1 MKRCKALY
9 VMFILIFTA
18 IFFCFNGPIQAK
30 NLEWSGCI
38 EADIFGSEQ
47 KSRAPEES
55 ESGIVLDTLEIV
67 LDAELNENV
76 SAMAIIKYDGGDDD
90 KMILD
95 EANVTMKNLSA
106 APVTLTVGKY
116 VLPFGVFE
124 SPLVNDPITKD
135 KYEINAAAV
144 SFTYAPAE
152 VQGLEVSFTLYDDPE
167 NEGVKDLTDYI
178 LNATMSQE
186 ELYSFT
192 VCYNSAKAEG
202 GYDRDDTLGVSL
214 NAVTAQ
220 NVIIDAEYIT
230 ALEREGDNPSKEYVY
245 SLSADYQ
252 VLPALTLAARYEE
265 VEDDNEGNQKTD
277 EDDPVAGVDNR
288 YSLGGTYELYEN
300 VALNAE
306 YRISNLEAEYTLKEW
321 ILRLSMEF

>member
-1 MKRCKALY
+1 MKKYNALY
-9 VMFILIFTA
+9 VMVVFIFTA
-18 IFFCFNGPIQAK
+18 IFFCFNGSIQAK
-30 NLEWSGCI
+30 GLEWSGCV
-38 EADIFGSEQ
+38 EVDIFGSEQ
-47 KSRAPEES
+47 KIREPEET
-55 ESGIVLDTLEIV
+55 ESGIVLDAVEIV
-67 LDAELNENV
+67 LDAELNEDV
-76 SAMAIIKYDGGDDD
+76 SAMAIIKYEGGDDEV
-90 KMILD
+90 ILD

-106 APVTLTVGKY
+106 TPVTLTMGKY

-124 SPLVNDPITKD
+124 SPLVNDPITQE

-144 SFTYAPAE
+144 SFIYAPAE
-152 VQGLEVSFTLYDDPE
+152 VQGLEVSFTVYDDP
-167 NEGVKDLTDYI
+167 EGVKDLTDYI

-214 NAVTAQ
+214 NTVTAQ

-230 ALEREGDNPSKEYVY
+230 ALEREGVDPSKEYVY
-245 SLSADYQ
+245 SLSAAYQ

-265 VEDDNEGNQKTD
+265 VDDDNEGNQATD
-277 EDDPVAGVDNR
+277 DDDPVAGVDNR

-306 YRISNLEAEYTLKEW
+306 YRISNLEAEYTLNEW
-321 ILRLSMEF
+321 VLRLSMEF